1 MHCMP
6 LHLHVDPFSG
16 IAGDMFLGAMVDLGA
31 KVDQVV
37 DGLGPLP
44 IGGRFELAFK
54 RVQRQGIGAVDVT
67 VRVTSN
73 EAEPHRHYGDLAAMV
88 DLLKTSDRGRQRAM
102 AILDALAYAEAH
114 VHGVPM
120 ETVHF
125 HETGAIDSIVDMFGS
140 VVAMELLEI
149 ETVSCGPLPIS
160 YGFVEC
166 EHGRM
171 PLPAPA
177 AARLMRGMKTF
188 GVDRTGEL
196 VTPTGAAI
204 LAGVCQSFGPA
215 PPMTLE
221 RVGYGAGDRDDPDQ
235 PNVLRTFLGPLD

>member
-1 MHCMP
+1 MHRMP

-16 IAGDMFLGAMVDLGA
+16 IAGDMFLGAMIDLGA
-31 KVDQVV
+31 EVSHIVDS
-37 DGLGPLP
+37 LAPMP
-44 IGGRFELAFK
+44 IAGHFELTAQ
-54 RVQRQGIGAVDVT
+54 RVQRHSIGALDVK
-67 VRVTSN
+67 VLVTSN

-88 DLLKTSDRGRQRAM
+88 DQLNTSGRGRQRAM
-102 AILDALAYAEAH
+102 AVLNALAQAEAH

-120 ETVHF
+120 EKVHF

-140 VVAMELLEI
+140 VVAMELLEV

-160 YGFVEC
+160 HGFVEC

-188 GVDRTGEL
+188 GVDREGEL

-215 PPMTLE
+215 PAMTLE
-221 RVGYGAGDRDDPDQ
+221 RVGYGAGDRDDPDH
-235 PNVLRTFLGPLD
+235 PNVLRAFLGPVD